1 MMERLLT
8 VEQVAERLEV
18 KVSTIYQ
25 WTYERYIP
33 HVKLGRL
40 VRFEAKAIE
49 EWVRKSAQKGRT
61 TRAIDLKE
69 LGL

>member
-1 MMERLLT
+1 MTIEK
-8 VEQVAERLEV
+8 VAEILGV
-18 KVSTIYQ
+18 KTSTIYQ
-25 WTYERYIP
+25 WTYEGYIP

-40 VRFEAKAIE
+40 VRFDPKAIE
-49 EWVRKSAQKGRT
+49 EWVRKSTKKGRT